1 MNQDSNPPESA
12 PLKRNLSKAT
22 LPWAGILSTCF
33 CALFGSTAIWAAHS
47 QQPSWV
53 FIVPCVIAFLAGG
66 WSPTLNTLEGLPR
79 GKINVDLLMVFAAL
93 GAASIGDWMEG
104 TILLFLFS
112 FSGTL
117 ESFAMYRTTRS
128 IESLIH
134 LRPREAM
141 LLEATGERLIPA
153 ESLQINDLVR
163 VRPGELFPV
172 DGEILEGETWADES
186 TLTGES
192 EMILKPVGSAV
203 FAGTINGQGS
213 VIVRMT
219 KAGEDSTLAR
229 IVKMVHEAQAQKTPT
244 QRLVESWQRPYVVG
258 VLLGAS
264 IALFGGKLIHTQ
276 SWHDAFYHA
285 MVLLVA
291 ASPCAVVLSSPSV
304 MLSAIARAARHGVLF
319 KGALHL
325 ETLGKVES
333 IAFDK
338 TGTIT
343 MGKPSVTDIWVQKET
358 MEKNADSLLRLAAAV
373 EHHSEHPLGIPL
385 VREAKAKGLFP
396 SPLSVDSF
404 QSFTG
409 KGVWARVQ
417 EPGQPWFWVGIGRES
432 LFLARGMDLPLDVTE
447 QADRF
452 RGEGKSALFVLSH
465 KTGETTPLSCGVI
478 GVADQI
484 RPEAIGILESLRQMG
499 IKKTI
504 ILTGD
509 HERVAEII
517 GREIGADEVRAGLLP
532 EQKVFELARLKENET
547 VVAMV
552 GDGVNDAPALSAASV
567 GIAMGGAGTDVALEV
582 ADVVLMR
589 DDLAGLPFALG
600 ISRLARKRV
609 RQNMK
614 FSFGVIGILIVGT
627 FLDLPLWLGVICHEG
642 STVLVGLNGLRIL
655 WERIPGAN
663 KILTN

>member
-1 MNQDSNPPESA
+1 MNPNSNPPEPA
-12 PLKRNLSKAT
+12 PLKRIISRAQ
-22 LPWAGILSTCF
+22 LPWPGILSTCF
-33 CALFGSTAIWAAHS
+33 CALFGGAAIWAAHS
-47 QQPSWV
+47 QQPSWL
-53 FIVPCVIAFLAGG
+53 FLLLCVGAYLAGG
-66 WSPTLNTLEGLPR
+66 WSPSLSTLEGLPS
-79 GKINVDLLMVFAAL
+79 GKINVDLLMILAAL

-104 TILLFLFS
+104 AILLFLFS
-112 FSGTL
+112 LSGTL

-128 IESLIH
+128 IESLIN

-141 LLEATGERLIPA
+141 LLDATGERLIPA
-153 ESLQINDLVR
+153 EALKINDRVR

-192 EMILKPVGSAV
+192 EMILKPIGSTV

-244 QRLVESWQRPYVVG
+244 QRLVESWQRPYVIG
-258 VLLGAS
+258 VLVGA
-264 IALFGGKLIHTQ
+264 ILAFFGGKLIHTQ

-304 MLSAIARAARHGVLF
+304 MLSAIARAARQGVLF
-319 KGALHL
+319 KGALHM
-325 ETLGKVES
+325 ETLGRVEW

-338 TGTIT
+338 TGTLT
-343 MGKPSVTDIWVQKET
+343 MGKPSVTDLWVQNET
-358 MEKNADSLLRLAAAV
+358 GENNPDALLRLAAAV
-373 EHHSEHPLGIPL
+373 EYHSEHPLGIP
-385 VREAKAKGLFP
+385 VVKEAKEKGLFP
-396 SPLSVDSF
+396 STLSVEGF
-404 QSFTG
+404 QSLTG
-409 KGVWARVQ
+409 KGVWAKVQ
-417 EPGQPWFWVGIGRES
+417 EPGRAWFWVGIGRES
-432 LFLARGMDLPLDVTE
+432 LFTERGIDLPLVAID
-447 QADRF
+447 QADRL
-452 RGEGKSALFVLSH
+452 RGEGKTALFVLSH
-465 KTGETTPLSCGVI
+465 NSGETNPLAYGVI
-478 GVADQI
+478 AVADKM
-484 RPEAIGILESLRQMG
+484 RPEAKDILVTLKQMG

-509 HERVAEII
+509 HERVAQII
-517 GREIGADEVRAGLLP
+517 GHALGADEIRAGLLP

-589 DDLAGLPFALG
+589 DDLGGLPFAVG
-600 ISRLARKRV
+600 ISRLARQRV

-614 FSFGVIGILIVGT
+614 FSFGVIGLLIVGT
-627 FLDLPLWLGVICHEG
+627 FLELPLWLGVIGHEG

-663 KILTN
+663 KAH